1 MKILKEKQIKGK
13 YIQKGEVFATV
24 RANKYVGLLSDE
36 YYLTAESDT
45 HYFMK
50 YYKTEKGVLKG
61 FDNFS
66 ILDLRKDKWLKA
78 KPI

>member
-1 MKILKEKQIKGK
+1 MEILKEKQIKGK

-24 RANKYVGLLSDE
+24 RANKYGDE

-45 HYFMK
+45 HHFIK